1 MKVIITD
8 VESRK
13 AFDLVNIMQRLYG
26 YDCILCASKDFKVQL
41 PLIFFTGVRRL
52 RSGTDAEFAQDFQAL
67 LAEYGSEPLVYLPV
81 SERPTRRLYR
91 YLAEN
96 GKPANLHYLLPREED
111 FNMTSNKY
119 AFQQFCESK
128 GFPVPRSYDLHTID
142 PATFPFRP
150 LILKPRSG
158 EGSVGIKH
166 IDKPEDMQKI
176 ATVDPN
182 TYLLQ
187 EKIVSAQK
195 VSGAFF
201 LCRRGE
207 VISHYTHQ
215 RLRTFPENGGV
226 TVFSRS
232 SQEQPLIDAGTALL
246 RELEWDGVAM
256 IEYLYDEATGA
267 WKIIELNPR
276 LWGSVLL
283 SAFNGSEM
291 LKQYVETCLDTADRP
306 APRPAREVYI
316 RWWFPFE
323 LLGWAKRQISLRELL
338 RFRPADTCYINIT
351 YSTWYRSLSYLLYF
365 SVNVKS
371 IKRYLKKLS

>member
-13 AFDLVNIMQRLYG
+13 AFDLVNIMQRRYG
-26 YDCILCASKDFKVQL
+26 YNCILCASKDFSVQL
-41 PLIFFTGVRRL
+41 PLIFFSGVHRL
-52 RSGTDAEFAQDFQAL
+52 RSRSYADFAADFAAL
-67 LAEYGSEPLVYLPV
+67 LAKYADEELVYLPV
-81 SERPTRRLYR
+81 SERPTRQLYR

-96 GKPANLHYLLPREED
+96 GRPDNLRYLLPRAEHFD
-111 FNMTSNKY
+111 MTSNKY
-119 AFQQFCESK
+119 AFQQFCEAN
-128 GFPVPRSYDLHTID
+128 GFPVPRSYAIEGFDTEN
-142 PATFPFRP
+142 FPFRP

-166 IDKPEDMQKI
+166 IDTPAELAKI
-176 ATVDPN
+176 ATVDPA

-187 EKIVSAQK
+187 EKIVSDQK

-201 LCRRGE
+201 LCRDGE

-226 TVFSRS
+226 TVFSRGGH
-232 SQEQPLIDAGTALL
+232 EQSLVESGAALL
-246 RELEWDGVAM
+246 RELRWDGVAM
-256 IEYLYDEATGA
+256 IEFLYDATDGQ

-283 SAFNGSEM
+283 AAFNGSDM
-291 LKQYVETCLDTADRP
+291 LRQYVALCRGEAVDA
-306 APRPAREVYI
+306 APPVAQEVYI

-323 LLGWAKRQISLRELL
+323 LLGWLKRQISIRELL
-338 RFRPADTCYINIT
+338 RFDFARTCYINMT

-365 SVNVKS
+365 SFNVKS
-371 IKRYLKKLS
+371 IKRYLKKIT